1 MLKTLKLFIKK
12 FLLLYMNIK
21 FIGDV
26 DKFTIDFLREQYNQ
40 HPDLLK
46 QEMIMTAN
54 ILNTANERR
63 EDKKC
68 PGGLAT
74 V

>member
-1 MLKTLKLFIKK
+1 
-12 FLLLYMNIK
+12 MNIK

-46 QEMIMTAN
+46 QEMTMTAN
-54 ILNTANERR
+54 ILAATNKRR
-63 EDKKC
+63 EDNDKHLD
-68 PGGLAT
+68 GLDAM
-74 V
+74 

>member
-1 MLKTLKLFIKK
+1 
-12 FLLLYMNIK
+12 MNIK

-46 QEMIMTAN
+46 REMIMTAN
-54 ILNTANERR
+54 ILNKRR
-63 EDKKC
+63 EDKDNLD
-68 PGGLAT
+68 GFNGM
-74 V
+74 

>member
-1 MLKTLKLFIKK
+1 
-12 FLLLYMNIK
+12 MNIK
-21 FIGDV
+21 FIGNV
-26 DKFTIDFLREQYNQ
+26 DAFEQQFLKDQYAR
-40 HPDLLK
+40 HPELLK